1 MRWRAFLDRITSFH
15 NHSHTIAQVKKM
27 KLHARV
33 VLVAAWI
40 VALPAT
46 LLAQET
52 SSSKD
57 RPLAFRTAIELALKN
72 SATTGL
78 SQADLQRARSLVSQ
92 AHNAFLPQ
100 MVLGSGLGGS
110 YGFPLSL
117 EGAAPSIFNV
127 NFQGDLIN
135 LAQRNYIK
143 AAKSDVDV
151 TKAQNADRRNDVIME
166 TAMDYVQLDL
176 LDSSLTIQKEQQS
189 AQKFQ
194 DIVAQRVQA
203 GLDSEV
209 ETTRAK
215 LAGARTRL
223 DIAQTQAA
231 ADQLRLRLSQLTGLP
246 VSAIQTS
253 TETIPQMPAVAQ
265 DQDLPGEA
273 LKNNPVVKVA
283 DAAAQAKE
291 FRARGE
297 RKQLYPAIDF
307 VGQYAVLARFNNYDQ
322 FFQKFQRHNVTAGV
336 AIRFPFFNPVQRAA
350 ADAAQADAA
359 KSRKEAQTVKEQ
371 VSTETLKLQ
380 RSVEQ
385 LAAAREVAQLEHQLA
400 QSDIESTHAK
410 IESGTASIKDEE
422 NARVAE
428 HQRYT
433 AYLNSSFELDRAQ
446 IQLMRQIGQLEAWAL
461 GPPKR

>member
-1 MRWRAFLDRITSFH
+1 
-15 NHSHTIAQVKKM
+15 M

-33 VLVAAWI
+33 VLIAAWV
-40 VALPAT
+40 VALPLT
-46 LLAQET
+46 LLAQDT
-52 SSSKD
+52 SPGKD
-57 RPLAFRTAIELALKN
+57 KPLAFRTAIELALKN
-72 SATTGL
+72 STTTGL
-78 SQADLQRARSLVSQ
+78 SQADLQRARAVVNQ
-92 AHNAFLPQ
+92 THNAFLPQ
-100 MVLGSGLGGS
+100 MVLGSGLGAS

-117 EGAAPSIFNV
+117 EGAAPSVFNV

-135 LAQRNYIK
+135 LAQRNYVK
-143 AAKSDVDV
+143 AAKSDVDA
-151 TKAQNADRRNDVIME
+151 TKAQNADRRNDVMME
-166 TAMDYVQLDL
+166 TAVDYVQLDL
-176 LDSSLTIQKEQQS
+176 LDSSLTIQKEQQQS

-194 DIVAQRVQA
+194 DIVAQRIQA
-203 GLDSEV
+203 GLDSQV
-209 ETTRAK
+209 EGTRAK

-246 VSAIQTS
+246 LTAIRTS
-253 TETIPQMPAVAQ
+253 TETIPEMPPVSQ
-265 DQDLPGEA
+265 DQDLPSEA
-273 LKNNPVVKVA
+273 LKNNPVVNVA
-283 DAAAQAKE
+283 DAAALAKE

-297 RKQLYPAIDF
+297 RKQLYPSVDF

-336 AIRFPFFNPVQRAA
+336 AIRFPFFNPVQRSAA
-350 ADAAQADAA
+350 EAAKADAV
-359 KSRKEAQTVKEQ
+359 KSRKEAQGVKEQ
-371 VSTETLKLQ
+371 VSTDTLKLQ

-385 LAAAREVAQLEHQLA
+385 LVAAREVAQLEHQLA

-410 IESGTASIKDEE
+410 IESGAATMKDEE

-428 HQRYT
+428 HERYT

-446 IQLMRQIGQLEAWAL
+446 IQLMRQIGQLETWAM

>member
-1 MRWRAFLDRITSFH
+1 
-15 NHSHTIAQVKKM
+15 M
-27 KLHARV
+27 KLHARRA
-33 VLVAAWI
+33 LIAAWI
-40 VALPAT
+40 VALPLN

-52 SSSKD
+52 PSGKD
-57 RPLAFRTAIELALKN
+57 KPLAFRTAIELALKN
-72 SATTGL
+72 SASTGL
-78 SQADLQRARSLVSQ
+78 QQADLVRASSVVRQTKDV
-92 AHNAFLPQ
+92 FLPQ
-100 MVLGSGLGGS
+100 MVLGSGLGAS

-127 NFQGDLIN
+127 NFQGALFN
-135 LAQRNYIK
+135 MAQRNYLK
-143 AAKSDVDV
+143 AAKSDVQV
-151 TKAQNADRRNDVIME
+151 TAAQNADRRNDVIME
-166 TAMDYVQLDL
+166 TALDYVQLDL
-176 LDSSLTIQKEQQS
+176 LDSSMTIQKEQQQA

-194 DIVAQRVQA
+194 DIVSQRIEA
-203 GLDSEV
+203 GLDSQAEN
-209 ETTRAK
+209 TRAK

-253 TETIPQMPAVAQ
+253 TETIPEMPPVAQ
-265 DQDLPGEA
+265 NEDLPSEA
-273 LKNNPVVKVA
+273 VKNNPQVKVA
-283 DAAAQAKE
+283 DAAAQAKA
-291 FRARGE
+291 FRAQAE
-297 RKQLYPAIDF
+297 RKQLYPSVDY
-307 VGQYAVLARFNNYDQ
+307 VGQYAVLARFNNYDE
-322 FFQKFQRHNVTAGV
+322 FFQKFQRHNVTAGI

-350 ADAAQADAA
+350 ADAAKYDAA
-359 KSRKEAQTVKEQ
+359 KSRKEAQSVKEQ

-400 QSDIESTHAK
+400 QSDIEATHAK
-410 IESGTASIKDEE
+410 IESGAASLKDEQ

-428 HQRYT
+428 HERYT

-446 IQLMRQIGQLEAWAL
+446 IQLMRQINQLEAWAL

>member
-1 MRWRAFLDRITSFH
+1 
-15 NHSHTIAQVKKM
+15 M
-27 KLHARV
+27 KLHARL
-33 VLVAAWI
+33 VLIAAWI
-40 VALPAT
+40 MALPLT

-52 SSSKD
+52 SSGKD
-57 RPLAFRTAIELALKN
+57 KPLAFRTAIDLALKN
-72 SATTGL
+72 SASTGL
-78 SQADLQRARSLVSQ
+78 QQADLQRSRSVVRQ
-92 AHNAFLPQ
+92 TKDVFLPQ
-100 MVLGSGLGGS
+100 MVLGSGLGAS

-127 NFQGDLIN
+127 NFQGALFN
-135 LAQRNYIK
+135 MAQRNYLK
-143 AAKSDVDV
+143 AAKSDVQV
-151 TKAQNADRRNDVIME
+151 TAAQNADRRNDVIME
-166 TAMDYVQLDL
+166 TALDYVQLDL
-176 LDSSLTIQKEQQS
+176 LDSSLTIQKEQQQA

-194 DIVAQRVQA
+194 DIVSQRIEA
-203 GLDSEV
+203 GLDSQV
-209 ETTRAK
+209 ENTRAK

-253 TETIPQMPAVAQ
+253 TETIPEMPPVAQ
-265 DQDLPGEA
+265 DQDLPSEA
-273 LKNNPVVKVA
+273 VKNNPLVKVA
-283 DAAAQAKE
+283 DAAAQAKA
-291 FRARGE
+291 FRAEAE
-297 RKQLYPAIDF
+297 RKQLYPSVDY
-307 VGQYAVLARFNNYDQ
+307 VGQYAVLARFNNYDE

-350 ADAAQADAA
+350 ADAAKADAA
-359 KSRKEAQTVKEQ
+359 KSRKEAQSVKEQ

-400 QSDIESTHAK
+400 QSDIEATHAK
-410 IESGTASIKDEE
+410 IESGAATLKDEQ

-428 HQRYT
+428 HERYT

-446 IQLMRQIGQLEAWAL
+446 IQLMRQIGQLERWAL

>member
-1 MRWRAFLDRITSFH
+1 
-15 NHSHTIAQVKKM
+15 M
-27 KLHARV
+27 KLHARL
-33 VLVAAWI
+33 VLIAAWI
-40 VALPAT
+40 MALPLT

-52 SSSKD
+52 SSGKD
-57 RPLAFRTAIELALKN
+57 KPLAFRTAIDLALKN
-72 SATTGL
+72 SASTGL
-78 SQADLQRARSLVSQ
+78 QQADLQRSRSVVRQ
-92 AHNAFLPQ
+92 TKDVFLPQ
-100 MVLGSGLGGS
+100 MVLGSGLGAS

-127 NFQGDLIN
+127 NFQGALFN
-135 LAQRNYIK
+135 MAQRNYVK
-143 AAKSDVDV
+143 AAKSDVQV
-151 TKAQNADRRNDVIME
+151 TAAQNADRRNDVIME
-166 TAMDYVQLDL
+166 TALDYVQLDL
-176 LDSSLTIQKEQQS
+176 LDSSLTIQKEQQQA

-194 DIVAQRVQA
+194 DIVSQRIEA
-203 GLDSEV
+203 GLDSQV
-209 ETTRAK
+209 ENTRAK

-253 TETIPQMPAVAQ
+253 TETIPEMPPVAQ

-273 LKNNPVVKVA
+273 VKNNPLVKVA
-283 DAAAQAKE
+283 DAAAQAKA
-291 FRARGE
+291 FRAQAE
-297 RKQLYPAIDF
+297 RKQLYPSVDY
-307 VGQYAVLARFNNYDQ
+307 VGQYAVLARFNNYDE

-350 ADAAQADAA
+350 ADAAKADAA
-359 KSRKEAQTVKEQ
+359 KSRKEAQSVKEQ

-400 QSDIESTHAK
+400 QSDIEATHAK
-410 IESGTASIKDEE
+410 IESGAATLKDEQ

-428 HQRYT
+428 HERYT

-446 IQLMRQIGQLEAWAL
+446 IQLMRQIGQLERWAL

>member
-1 MRWRAFLDRITSFH
+1 
-15 NHSHTIAQVKKM
+15 M

-33 VLVAAWI
+33 VLVAAWV
-40 VALPAT
+40 VALPLT
-46 LLAQET
+46 LLAQDT
-52 SSSKD
+52 SPGTDK
-57 RPLAFRTAIELALKN
+57 PLAFRTAIELALKN

-78 SQADLQRARSLVSQ
+78 AQADLRRAHAVVTQTHS
-92 AHNAFLPQ
+92 AFLPQ
-100 MVLGSGLGGS
+100 MVLGSGLGAS

-135 LAQRNYIK
+135 LAQRNYVK

-151 TKAQNADRRNDVIME
+151 TTAQNADRRNDVMME
-166 TAMDYVQLDL
+166 TAVDYVQLDL
-176 LDSSLTIQKEQQS
+176 LDSSLTIQREQQQS

-194 DIVAQRVQA
+194 DIVAQRIQA
-203 GLDSEV
+203 GLDSQV
-209 ETTRAK
+209 EGTRAK

-246 VSAIQTS
+246 VAAIRTS
-253 TETIPQMPAVAQ
+253 TETIPEMPPVAQ

-297 RKQLYPAIDF
+297 RKQLYPSVDF
-307 VGQYAVLARFNNYDQ
+307 VGQYAMLSRFNNYDQ
-322 FFQKFQRHNVTAGV
+322 FFLKFQRNNLTAGV

-350 ADAAQADAA
+350 AEAARADAA
-359 KSRKEAQTVKEQ
+359 KSRKEAQGVKEQ
-371 VSTETLKLQ
+371 VSTDTLKLQ

-385 LAAAREVAQLEHQLA
+385 LAAAREVAQLEHQLS

-410 IESGTASIKDEE
+410 IESGAATLKDEE

-428 HQRYT
+428 HERYT
-433 AYLNSSFELDRAQ
+433 AYLNSNFELDRAQ
-446 IQLMRQIGQLEAWAL
+446 IQLMRQIGQLESWAL

>member
-1 MRWRAFLDRITSFH
+1 
-15 NHSHTIAQVKKM
+15 M

-33 VLVAAWI
+33 VLVAAWV
-40 VALPAT
+40 VALPLT
-46 LLAQET
+46 LLAQD
-52 SSSKD
+52 SSSGKD
-57 RPLAFRTAIELALKN
+57 KPLAFRTAIELAIRN
-72 SATTGL
+72 STTTSL
-78 SQADLQRARSLVSQ
+78 SQADLQRARAIVSQ
-92 AHNAFLPQ
+92 THNAFLPQ
-100 MVLGSGLGGS
+100 VVMGSGLGGS

-135 LAQRNYIK
+135 LAQRNFVK

-151 TKAQNADRRNDVIME
+151 TAAQNADRRNDVMME
-166 TAMDYVQLDL
+166 TAVDYMQLDL
-176 LDSSLTIQKEQQS
+176 LDSSLTIQKEQQQS

-194 DIVAQRVQA
+194 DIVAQRIQA
-203 GLDSEV
+203 GLDSQV
-209 ETTRAK
+209 EGTRAK

-231 ADQLRLRLSQLTGLP
+231 ADQLRLRLAQLTGLP
-246 VSAIQTS
+246 VAAIRTS
-253 TETIPQMPAVAQ
+253 TETIPEMPPVPQ
-265 DQDLPGEA
+265 DEDLPGEA
-273 LKNNPVVKVA
+273 LKNNPLVKVA

-291 FRARGE
+291 FRAQGE
-297 RKQLYPAIDF
+297 RKQLYPSVDF

-322 FFQKFQRHNVTAGV
+322 FFQKFQRNNMTAGV

-350 ADAAQADAA
+350 AEAAKADAV
-359 KSRKEAQTVKEQ
+359 KSRKEAQGVKEQ
-371 VSTETLKLQ
+371 VSTDTLKLQ

-400 QSDIESTHAK
+400 LSDIDSTHAK
-410 IESGTASIKDEE
+410 IESGGASLKDEE

-433 AYLNSSFELDRAQ
+433 AYLNSRFELDRAQ
-446 IQLMRQIGQLEAWAL
+446 IQLMRQIGQLETWAL
-461 GPPKR
+461 GAPKR

>member
-1 MRWRAFLDRITSFH
+1 
-15 NHSHTIAQVKKM
+15 M

-33 VLVAAWI
+33 VLVAAWV
-40 VALPAT
+40 VALPLT
-46 LLAQET
+46 LLAQDT
-52 SSSKD
+52 SSGKD
-57 RPLAFRTAIELALKN
+57 KPLAFRTAIELALKN

-78 SQADLQRARSLVSQ
+78 SQADLRRARAVVTQTHS
-92 AHNAFLPQ
+92 AFLPQ
-100 MVLGSGLGGS
+100 MVLGSGLGAS

-117 EGAAPSIFNV
+117 EGAAPSVFNV

-135 LAQRNYIK
+135 LAQRNYVK

-151 TKAQNADRRNDVIME
+151 TTAQNADRRNDVMME
-166 TAMDYVQLDL
+166 TALDYVQLDL
-176 LDSSLTIQKEQQS
+176 LESSLTIQREQQQS

-194 DIVAQRVQA
+194 DIVVQRIQT
-203 GLDSEV
+203 GLDSQV
-209 ETTRAK
+209 EGTRAK
-215 LAGARTRL
+215 LAGAKTRL

-246 VSAIQTS
+246 VSAIRTS
-253 TETIPQMPAVAQ
+253 TETIPEMPAVAQ

-297 RKQLYPAIDF
+297 RKQLYPSVDF

-322 FFQKFQRHNVTAGV
+322 FFQKFQRHNITAGV

-350 ADAAQADAA
+350 AEAAKADAA
-359 KSRKEAQTVKEQ
+359 KSRKEAQGVKEQ
-371 VSTETLKLQ
+371 VSTDTLKLQ

-410 IESGTASIKDEE
+410 IESGTATLKDEE

-428 HQRYT
+428 HERYT

-446 IQLMRQIGQLEAWAL
+446 IQLMRQIGQLEMWAL

>member
-1 MRWRAFLDRITSFH
+1 
-15 NHSHTIAQVKKM
+15 M

-33 VLVAAWI
+33 IVLIAACI
-40 VALPAT
+40 VALPLT
-46 LLAQET
+46 LLAQDT
-52 SSSKD
+52 APGKD
-57 RPLAFRTAIELALKN
+57 KPLAFRTAIELALKN

-78 SQADLQRARSLVSQ
+78 SQADLQRARSVVRQ
-92 AHNAFLPQ
+92 TKDVFLPQ
-100 MVLGSGLGGS
+100 FVLGSGLGGS

-127 NFQGDLIN
+127 NFQGALIN
-135 LAQRNYIK
+135 LAQRNFVK
-143 AAKSDVDV
+143 AAKSDVEV
-151 TKAQNADRRNDVIME
+151 TTAQNADRRNDVMME
-166 TAMDYVQLDL
+166 TALDYVQLDL
-176 LDSSLTIQKEQQS
+176 LDSSLAIQREQQQS

-194 DIVAQRVQA
+194 DIVAQRIQA
-203 GLDSEV
+203 GLDSQV
-209 ETTRAK
+209 EGTRAK

-246 VSAIQTS
+246 VAAIQTS
-253 TETIPQMPAVAQ
+253 TETIPEMPPVAQ
-265 DQDLPGEA
+265 DQDLPSEA
-273 LKNNPVVKVA
+273 VKNNPVVKVA
-283 DAAAQAKE
+283 DAAARAKE
-291 FRARGE
+291 FRAQGE

-307 VGQYAVLARFNNYDQ
+307 VGQYAMLARFNNYDE
-322 FFQKFQRHNVTAGV
+322 FFQKFQRNNLTAGV

-350 ADAAQADAA
+350 ADAAKADAA

-400 QSDIESTHAK
+400 QSDIEAAHAK
-410 IESGTASIKDEE
+410 IESGAASIKDEE

-428 HQRYT
+428 HERYT

-446 IQLMRQIGQLEAWAL
+446 IQLMRQIGQLETWAL

>member
-1 MRWRAFLDRITSFH
+1 
-15 NHSHTIAQVKKM
+15 M
-27 KLHARV
+27 KLHARL
-33 VLVAAWI
+33 VLVAAWV
-40 VALPAT
+40 VALPLT
-46 LLAQET
+46 LFAQDT
-52 SSSKD
+52 SSGQDK
-57 RPLAFRTAIELALKN
+57 PLAFRTAIELALKN

-78 SQADLQRARSLVSQ
+78 SQADLQRARSVVRQ
-92 AHNAFLPQ
+92 TKDVFLPQ
-100 MVLGSGLGGS
+100 MVAGSGLGGS

-127 NFQGDLIN
+127 NFQGALIN
-135 LAQRNYIK
+135 LAQRNFVK
-143 AAKSDVDV
+143 AAKSDVEV
-151 TKAQNADRRNDVIME
+151 TMAQNADRRNDVIME
-166 TAMDYVQLDL
+166 IAMDYVQLDL
-176 LDSSLTIQKEQQS
+176 LDSSLTIQREQQQS

-194 DIVAQRVQA
+194 DIVAQRIEA
-203 GLDSEV
+203 GLDSQV
-209 ETTRAK
+209 EGTRAK

-246 VSAIQTS
+246 VTAIQTS
-253 TETIPQMPAVAQ
+253 TETIPEMPAVAQ

-273 LKNNPVVKVA
+273 VKNNPVVKVA

-291 FRARGE
+291 FRAQAE

-322 FFQKFQRHNVTAGV
+322 FFQKFQRNNVTAGV

-350 ADAAQADAA
+350 ADAAKADAV

-380 RSVEQ
+380 RSIEQ

-400 QSDIESTHAK
+400 QSDIESAHAK
-410 IESGTASIKDEE
+410 IESGAASIKDEE

-428 HQRYT
+428 HERYT

-446 IQLMRQIGQLEAWAL
+446 IQLMRQIGQLETWAL
-461 GPPKR
+461 GPTKR

>member
-1 MRWRAFLDRITSFH
+1 
-15 NHSHTIAQVKKM
+15 M

-33 VLVAAWI
+33 ALVAAWI

-46 LLAQET
+46 LLAQDT
-52 SSSKD
+52 SSGKEK
-57 RPLAFRTAIELALKN
+57 PLAFRTAIELALKN
-72 SATTGL
+72 SATIGL
-78 SQADLQRARSLVSQ
+78 SQADLQRARSVVRQ
-92 AHNAFLPQ
+92 TKDVFLPQ
-100 MVLGSGLGGS
+100 MVLGSGLGAS

-143 AAKSDVDV
+143 AARSDVDV

-176 LDSSLTIQKEQQS
+176 LDSSLTIQKEQQQS

-194 DIVAQRVQA
+194 DIVAQRIQA
-203 GLDSEV
+203 GLDSDV
-209 ETTRAK
+209 EGTRAK

-246 VSAIQTS
+246 VAAIQTS
-253 TETIPQMPAVAQ
+253 TETIPEMPAVPQ
-265 DQDLPGEA
+265 DQDLPDEA
-273 LKNNPVVKVA
+273 LKNNPVVRIA

-307 VGQYAVLARFNNYDQ
+307 VGQYAVLARFNNYDE
-322 FFQKFQRHNVTAGV
+322 FFQKFQRHNLTAGI

-350 ADAAQADAA
+350 ADAAEADAA
-359 KSRKEAQTVKEQ
+359 KSRKEAQNVKEQ

-385 LAAAREVAQLEHQLA
+385 LAAAREVAQLEHKLA
-400 QSDIESTHAK
+400 QADIESTHAK
-410 IESGTASIKDEE
+410 IESGAASIKDEE

-428 HQRYT
+428 HERYT
-433 AYLNSSFELDRAQ
+433 AFLNSSFELDRAQ

>member
-1 MRWRAFLDRITSFH
+1 
-15 NHSHTIAQVKKM
+15 M

-33 VLVAAWI
+33 VLVAAW
-40 VALPAT
+40 VVTLPLT
-46 LLAQET
+46 LLAQDT
-52 SSSKD
+52 SSGKD
-57 RPLAFRTAIELALKN
+57 KPLAFRTAVELALKN

-78 SQADLQRARSLVSQ
+78 SQADLQRARAIVSQ
-92 AHNAFLPQ
+92 THNAFLPQ
-100 MVLGSGLGGS
+100 MVMGSGLGGS

-135 LAQRNYIK
+135 LAQRNYVK

-151 TKAQNADRRNDVIME
+151 TAAQNADRRNDVVME
-166 TAMDYVQLDL
+166 TAVDYVQLDL
-176 LDSSLTIQKEQQS
+176 LDSSLTIQKEQQQS

-194 DIVAQRVQA
+194 DIVAQRIQA
-203 GLDSEV
+203 GLDSQV
-209 ETTRAK
+209 EGTRAK

-231 ADQLRLRLSQLTGLP
+231 ADQLRLRLAQLTGMP
-246 VSAIQTS
+246 VGAIRTS
-253 TETIPQMPAVAQ
+253 TETIPAMPPVPQ
-265 DQDLPGEA
+265 DEDLPGEA
-273 LKNNPVVKVA
+273 LKNNPVVRVA
-283 DAAAQAKE
+283 DAAAQSKE
-291 FRARGE
+291 FRALAE
-297 RKQLYPAIDF
+297 RKQLYPSVDF

-322 FFQKFQRHNVTAGV
+322 FFQKFQRNNMTAGV

-350 ADAAQADAA
+350 AEAAKADAV
-359 KSRKEAQTVKEQ
+359 KSRKEAQGVKEQ

-400 QSDIESTHAK
+400 LSDIESAHAK
-410 IESGTASIKDEE
+410 IESGGASLKDEE

-446 IQLMRQIGQLEAWAL
+446 IQLMRQIGQLETWAL